1 MKKDTELVYENGT
14 GVDYVPIYWD
24 PDDFAISF
32 DELIIRIKNKY
43 GDEFDSSEKQAFTH
57 WIRLLNDAWNEFY
70 EEKVHGE

>member
-14 GVDYVPIYWD
+14 GIDYVPIYWN
-24 PDDFAISF
+24 PDDFSISF
-32 DELIIRIKNKY
+32 DELMARIKNKY
-43 GDEFDSSEKQAFTH
+43 GDEFDPSEKRALND